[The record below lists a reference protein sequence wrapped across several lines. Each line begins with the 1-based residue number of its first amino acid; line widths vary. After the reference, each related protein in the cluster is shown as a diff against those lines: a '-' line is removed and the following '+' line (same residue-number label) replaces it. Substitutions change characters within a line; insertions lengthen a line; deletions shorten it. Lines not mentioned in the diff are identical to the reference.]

1 MSSRAAN
8 EAASLRGVNMLL
20 RLLTIQLAYRI
31 ANALWE
37 PRMSPVFCG
46 IKGNDLLL
54 IITPQSRSGRMPAGT
69 AFAKHKTGA
78 QLKRVRF

>member
-1 MSSRAAN
+1 M
-8 EAASLRGVNMLL
+8 L
-20 RLLTIQLAYRI
+20 RLLTIRLTYRI

-54 IITPQSRSGRMPAGT
+54 LMKPQSRSGSGRMSAGT